1 MDPQLREIPS
11 RSVRLRLFIF
21 VVREAQIDATTVNIK
36 GFTQVAVGHRR
47 AFEVPTW
54 TSPPPGRIPRC
65 GYGFLWLRSFPQGKV
80 TRILLPGLGR
90 GINLR
95 FIFGRTHVFEA
106 LVSQRAIVLLRGHR
120 EVDVSC
126 AVAVGVAAIH
136 QTLDQSNLL
145 WDMPGRTRFIGGV
158 KHTEL
163 VISLSKFALIALS
176 PCPPRHAGFC
186 RLTKDLVINI
196 RDITDVG
203 HLKTA
208 ALKPANQGIESDR
221 RTQMSNVRRTL
232 NGCTTQVNSHM
243 SGHHWIQWL
252 QACGFRI
259 VQVKAHTFM
268 VKGATFIWR
277 PVRPPGPCNGEI
289 SALA

>member
-11 RSVRLRLFIF
+11 RSVRLGLFVF
-21 VVREAQIDATTVNIK
+21 VVREAQIDATTVNIE
-36 GFTQVAVGHRR
+36 GFTQVTVGHRG

-54 TSPPPGRIPRC
+54 TSPSPGRIPRS
-65 GYGFLWLRSFPQGKV
+65 GYGFLWFCGFPQGKV
-80 TRILLPGLGR
+80 TRILLPCLGR

-95 FIFGRTHVFEA
+95 FVFGCAHVFKA
-106 LVSQRAIVLLRGHR
+106 LVSQRAIVFLRGHR

-126 AVAVGVAAIH
+126 AVAVCVATIH
-136 QTLDQSNLL
+136 QTLNESNLF
-145 WDMPGRTRFIGGV
+145 WNMSGRTRFVGGI
-158 KHTEL
+158 KHAEL
-163 VISLSKFALIALS
+163 VIGLSKFTFIALS
-176 PCPPRHAGFC
+176 PCPPGKAGFC
-186 RLTKDLVINI
+186 RLPKDLVINI

-208 ALKPANQGIESDR
+208 ALKPTNQGIESNR
-221 RTQMSNVRRTL
+221 RTQMPNVGRTL
-232 NGCTTQVNSHM
+232 NSCTTQVNSHM
-243 SGHHWIQWL
+243 SGYHWIQWL

-277 PVRPPGPCNGEI
+277 PVRPPGPCNEEI

>member
-21 VVREAQIDATTVNIK
+21 VVREAQIDATTVNIE

-54 TSPPPGRIPRC
+54 TSPPPGRIPRS
-65 GYGFLWLRSFPQGKV
+65 GYGFLWFCCLPQGKV

-95 FIFGRTHVFEA
+95 FVFGRTHVFEA
-106 LVSQRAIVLLRGHR
+106 LVSQRAIVLLRSHR
-120 EVDVSC
+120 EIDVSC
-126 AVAVGVAAIH
+126 TIAVCVTTIH

-145 WDMPGRTRFIGGV
+145 WDMPGRTRFIGRV

-163 VISLSKFALIALS
+163 VIGLSKFALIALS
-176 PCPPRHAGFC
+176 PCPPGNAGFC
-186 RLTKDLVINI
+186 RLTKNLVINI

-221 RTQMSNVRRTL
+221 RTQMSNVGRTL

-277 PVRPPGPCNGEI
+277 PVRLPEPCNEEI